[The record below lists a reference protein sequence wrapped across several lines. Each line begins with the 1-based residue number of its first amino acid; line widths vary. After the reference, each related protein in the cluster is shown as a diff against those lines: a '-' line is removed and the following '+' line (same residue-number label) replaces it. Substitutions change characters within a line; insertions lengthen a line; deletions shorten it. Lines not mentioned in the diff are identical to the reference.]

1 MPTAGTAV
9 TRGGVEQAPPYPAR
23 ANTGNLGFL
32 LAKAS
37 AAWNDALSEAFA
49 DRGFGEVRPAYGS
62 VLLPLF
68 EHDGLRMGELCRRA
82 MLSKQ
87 TMTTLIAQMERDGLV
102 RRYADTRDGRA
113 RRVELTD
120 RARGFIPVAE
130 EVLADMDSRVAEHL
144 SETAA
149 KSLTRALRRLIEV

>member
-1 MPTAGTAV
+1 MLAAATT
-9 TRGGVEQAPPYPAR
+9 TRGGRPHPRRDEPAR

-37 AAWNDALSEAFA
+37 AAWNDALARAFA
-49 DRGFGEVRPAYGS
+49 ERGSGDVRPAYGS

-68 EHDGLRMGELCRRA
+68 EEDGLRMGDLCERA

-102 RRYADTRDGRA
+102 RRGDDPRDGRA
-113 RRVELTD
+113 RRVELTP
-120 RARGFIPVAE
+120 RAREFKPVAE
-130 EVLADMDSRVAEHL
+130 GVLADLDARVAEQL
-144 SETAA
+144 SRTTATTV
-149 KSLTRALRRLIEV
+149 SRALRRLIDL